1 MLGTESLERGN
12 HTMIRSIRSV
22 RSLCIALIAMF
33 AVAVAAP
40 AAFAQDPTDE
50 QYGNGVLGVAA
61 GGDSADDPATAAG
74 GDEEASASAT
84 ITELPF
90 TGLDIAAIAA
100 IGAGL
105 IGAGFVVRRAAHSA
119 DDTL

>member
-22 RSLCIALIAMF
+22 RSLCIVVIAMF
-33 AVAVAAP
+33 AVAIAAP

-61 GGDSADDPATAAG
+61 GGDPADGAAAG
-74 GDEEASASAT
+74 DGGAEDASASAG
-84 ITELPF
+84 ISELPF
-90 TGLDIAAIAA
+90 TGLDVAAIAA

-119 DDTL
+119 DDTV